1 MTATALVTGATGTIG
16 AALVPALL
24 RAGWTVRVLTRRR
37 DALDPSWAAQVQ
49 VVQGDASDAEVRRRA
64 LAGVEVVYFLLHSMA
79 AAGDFAARDRGLA
92 RGFAASA
99 REAGTRRIVYLSG
112 LHPAGPLSAHLASRV
127 EVGEILLASG
137 VPTAVLQAGVVLGE
151 GSASFEM
158 LRHLTER
165 LPAML
170 GPRWLG
176 NRIQPIALPDVVHY
190 LVRAADL
197 PPDVNRTIDLGMD
210 EVLTYSE
217 MMRRYARV
225 AGLLPRFV
233 ATVPV
238 LTPWLASHWVG
249 LVTPVRAAIAKP
261 LVGSLIHD
269 AVRSEQDAARILGDP
284 PGGTVG
290 FDDAVR
296 AALAGR
302 DPHRWARTVAGVG
315 VAVAGCAV
323 LGSLATAPDTRWY
336 RRLRKPV
343 WQPPAAAFPLVWSA
357 LYATV
362 ALASAA
368 TIADLEEQGD
378 PRAARGFRGALGLNL
393 VLNAGWCAVFFRGH
407 RLVPATV
414 WAAALAASSLD
425 LVRRA
430 RPAGTGKAV
439 GLSAYA
445 AWTSFATVLTGTVA
459 ALNRR
464 TDQGGDA

>member
-1 MTATALVTGATGTIG
+1 M
-16 AALVPALL
+16 
-24 RAGWTVRVLTRRR
+24 
-37 DALDPSWAAQVQ
+37 
-49 VVQGDASDAEVRRRA
+49 RRRA
-64 LAGVEVVYFLLHSMA
+64 LAGVEVVYYLLHSMA
-79 AAGDFAARDRGLA
+79 AAGDFAARDRDLA
-92 RGFAASA
+92 QGFAASA

-112 LHPAGPLSAHLASRV
+112 LHPVGPLSAHLASRV
-127 EVGEILLASG
+127 EVGEILLGSG

-165 LPAML
+165 LPAMV

-343 WQPPAAAFPLVWSA
+343 WQPPAAAFPWCGARCTRPWRSPQPRRSPISRSRATHARRGDSGARWDSTSCSTRAGARCSSVRTGSTPRPCGPRHWRPHRSTWS
-357 LYATV
+357 
-362 ALASAA
+362 
-368 TIADLEEQGD
+368 G
-378 PRAARGFRGALGLNL
+378 G
-393 VLNAGWCAVFFRGH
+393 
-407 RLVPATV
+407 PAPPG
-414 WAAALAASSLD
+414 
-425 LVRRA
+425 RA
-430 RPAGTGKAV
+430 RRWA
-439 GLSAYA
+439 
-445 AWTSFATVLTGTVA
+445 
-459 ALNRR
+459 
-464 TDQGGDA
+464 

>member
-1 MTATALVTGATGTIG
+1 M
-16 AALVPALL
+16 
-24 RAGWTVRVLTRRR
+24 
-37 DALDPSWAAQVQ
+37 
-49 VVQGDASDAEVRRRA
+49 RRRA
-64 LAGVEVVYFLLHSMA
+64 LAGVEVVYYLLHSMA
-79 AAGDFAARDRGLA
+79 AAGDFAARDRDLA
-92 RGFAASA
+92 QGFAASA

-165 LPAML
+165 LPAMV

-343 WQPPAAAFPLVWSA
+343 WQPPAAAFPWCGARCTRPWRSPQPRRSPISRSRATHARRGDSGARWDSTSCSTRAGARCSSVRTGSTPRPCGPRHWRPHRSTWS
-357 LYATV
+357 
-362 ALASAA
+362 
-368 TIADLEEQGD
+368 G
-378 PRAARGFRGALGLNL
+378 G
-393 VLNAGWCAVFFRGH
+393 
-407 RLVPATV
+407 PAPPG
-414 WAAALAASSLD
+414 
-425 LVRRA
+425 RA
-430 RPAGTGKAV
+430 RRWA
-439 GLSAYA
+439 
-445 AWTSFATVLTGTVA
+445 
-459 ALNRR
+459 
-464 TDQGGDA
+464 

>member
-1 MTATALVTGATGTIG
+1 M
-16 AALVPALL
+16 
-24 RAGWTVRVLTRRR
+24 
-37 DALDPSWAAQVQ
+37 
-49 VVQGDASDAEVRRRA
+49 RRRA
-64 LAGVEVVYFLLHSMA
+64 LAGVEVVYYLLHSMA
-79 AAGDFAARDRGLA
+79 AAGDFAARDRDLA
-92 RGFAASA
+92 QGFAASA

-127 EVGEILLASG
+127 EVGEILLGSG

-165 LPAML
+165 LPAMV

-343 WQPPAAAFPLVWSA
+343 WQPPAAAFPWCGARCTRPWRSPQPRRSPISRSRATHARRGDSGARWDSTSCSTRAGARCSSVRTGSTPRPCGPRHWRPHRSTWS
-357 LYATV
+357 
-362 ALASAA
+362 
-368 TIADLEEQGD
+368 G
-378 PRAARGFRGALGLNL
+378 G
-393 VLNAGWCAVFFRGH
+393 
-407 RLVPATV
+407 PAPPG
-414 WAAALAASSLD
+414 
-425 LVRRA
+425 RA
-430 RPAGTGKAV
+430 RRWA
-439 GLSAYA
+439 
-445 AWTSFATVLTGTVA
+445 
-459 ALNRR
+459 
-464 TDQGGDA
+464 